1 MIFEEVKFETN
12 LLKELKNFY
21 VHTLDLELVKEDD
34 STFTVAVGETDLT
47 FVQTDAKDEKPFYH
61 FAFNIEESKFKLAK
75 AYLATRVTL
84 LQNDFQ
90 DEFEFVDWNAHAVY
104 FYDPSG
110 NIVEYIARHNIK
122 SISKDEFTNNDILCV
137 SEVGLPVL
145 DVSSAAS
152 ILESEINLPLWK
164 GNGTSFQPVGD
175 EHGLFILVNSERE
188 WFPTNTKAGIFP
200 VTVKIKGND
209 RQFSVP
215 DLPYEIF

>member
-21 VHTLDLELVKEDD
+21 MHTLDLELVKEDK
-34 STFTVAVGETDLT
+34 SSFTVAAGETNLI
-47 FVQTDAKDEKPFYH
+47 FVQTDAKDDSPFYH

-75 AYLATRVTL
+75 EYLAKRVTL
-84 LQNDFQ
+84 LQNECQ

-110 NIVEYIARHNIK
+110 NIVEYIARHNMK
-122 SISKDEFTNNDILCV
+122 SNSKDEFTNNDILCV

-164 GNGTSFQPVGD
+164 GNGISFQPVGD
-175 EHGLFILVNSERE
+175 EQGLFIIVNSERE
-188 WFPTNTKAGIFP
+188 WFPTHVKAGIFP
-200 VTVKIKGND
+200 VMVKIKGND

-215 DLPYEIF
+215 DLPYQIF